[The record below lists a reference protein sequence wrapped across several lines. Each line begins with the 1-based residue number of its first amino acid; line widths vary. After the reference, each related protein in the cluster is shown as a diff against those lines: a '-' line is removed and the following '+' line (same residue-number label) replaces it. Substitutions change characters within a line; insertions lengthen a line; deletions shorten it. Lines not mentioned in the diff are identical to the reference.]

1 MPNEA
6 EQIRAFIA
14 IEIPEEVKSFL
25 SNLAASLKA
34 TRAHVRWVRPEGMH
48 LTLKFLGNTQA
59 DLIPTLDQHLGPVFS
74 KLETVRLDVGRV
86 GAFPHLRKPR
96 VIWAGLEDKS
106 GLLVP
111 LVGKLEE
118 QLAVLGFKKEK
129 RPFSPHL
136 TLGRVKSTKNISD
149 LIEEVRNRTDVVGPS
164 FTADHAILFQSILKP
179 SGAEYVRLRRFDFSV
194 Q

>member
-25 SNLAASLKA
+25 SNLATSLKA
-34 TRAHVRWVRPEGMH
+34 TSANVRWVRPEGMH
-48 LTLKFLGNTQA
+48 LTLKFLGNIPK
-59 DLIPTLDQHLGPVFS
+59 DLIPTLDQNLGPVFS
-74 KLETVRLDVGRV
+74 RSEDIRLEVGRV

-96 VIWAGLEDKS
+96 VIWAGLEDKA

-118 QLAVLGFKKEK
+118 QLAALGFKKEN
-129 RPFSPHL
+129 RPFSPHM
-136 TLGRVKSTKNISD
+136 TLGRVKSGKNISD
-149 LIEEVRNRTDVVGPS
+149 LVEAVRNRSDIVGPS
-164 FTADHAILFQSILKP
+164 FTADHAILFRSILKP
-179 SGAEYVRLRRFDFSV
+179 SGAEYHKLRRFDFIG